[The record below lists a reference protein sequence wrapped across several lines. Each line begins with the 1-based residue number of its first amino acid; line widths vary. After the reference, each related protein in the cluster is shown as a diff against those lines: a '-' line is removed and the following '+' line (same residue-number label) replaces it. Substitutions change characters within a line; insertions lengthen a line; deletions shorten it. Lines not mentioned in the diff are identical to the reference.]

1 MDICALFVF
10 RKILIFWTWSKGW
23 LFGWKCHS
31 GSGSTLFVG
40 LCVKGL
46 WEEVGKGYLI
56 SFSLLSFPYI

>member
-31 GSGSTLFVG
+31 GSGSTLFAG